1 MSACTKKMV
10 FSRNPIHI
18 IQKTCQAKSS
28 VPIKNTEN
36 NSTIR
41 YNRTRGY
48 CAISVRMLKLS
59 IPSIVKPLT
68 IMFQNY
74 LKSGIFPD
82 DWRKGNIAPVHTHK
96 KEIISQ

>member
-1 MSACTKKMV
+1 MSSEIVCANKK
-10 FSRNPIHI
+10 
-18 IQKTCQAKSS
+18 
-28 VPIKNTEN
+28 KNEN
-36 NSTIR
+36 NSIIR
-41 YNRTRGY
+41 YNRTHGY
-48 CAISVRMLKLS
+48 CANSVRMLKLS

-68 IMFQNY
+68 IMFQSY